1 MEMMLLHTIKNDLS
15 IIEFR
20 EGYIK
25 LQEIEN
31 MDVSKQDIRARLCSI
46 TGLNWIIESDG
57 SKEGI
62 NYGERENE
70 DIEKRKRKVIDHE
83 LVQKTLK
90 SFSEIEIDDIK
101 LSNIDNK

>member
-15 IIEFR
+15 IVEFR

-70 DIEKRKRKVIDHE
+70 DIEKRKRKVIDHK

>member
-1 MEMMLLHTIKNDLS
+1 MEMMLLHTIKNDFS
-15 IIEFR
+15 IIEFK

-25 LQEIEN
+25 IQEIEN
-31 MDVSKQDIRARLCSI
+31 KDVNKQDIRTRLCSI
-46 TGLNWIIESDG
+46 TGLNWTIESDN

-62 NYGERENE
+62 NYGKQENE
-70 DIEKRKRKVIDHE
+70 DLEKRKAKVVNHE
-83 LVQKTLK
+83 LVQKILK

>member
-15 IIEFR
+15 IVEFR

-90 SFSEIEIDDIK
+90 SFSEIEIDDTK

>member
-1 MEMMLLHTIKNDLS
+1 MMLLHTIKNDLS
-15 IIEFR
+15 IVEFR

>member
-1 MEMMLLHTIKNDLS
+1 MMLLHTIKNDLS
-15 IIEFR
+15 IVEFR

-70 DIEKRKRKVIDHE
+70 DLEKRKRKVIDHE

>member
-62 NYGERENE
+62 NYGERENQ
-70 DIEKRKRKVIDHE
+70 DLEKRKQKIINHE
-83 LVQKTLK
+83 LVQKILK

>member
-1 MEMMLLHTIKNDLS
+1 MELMLLHTIKNDLS
-15 IIEFR
+15 IIEFK

-25 LQEIEN
+25 IQEVKNNNI
-31 MDVSKQDIRARLCSI
+31 SKQDIKAKLISV
-46 TGLNWIIESDG
+46 TGFNWVIESENS
-57 SKEGI
+57 SKGI
-62 NYGERENE
+62 NYGEQENMN
-70 DIEKRKRKVIDHE
+70 IEKMRQKVINHE

>member
-1 MEMMLLHTIKNDLS
+1 MMLLHTIKNDLS

-62 NYGERENE
+62 NYGERENQ
-70 DIEKRKRKVIDHE
+70 DLEKRKQKIINHE
-83 LVQKTLK
+83 LVQKILK

>member
-1 MEMMLLHTIKNDLS
+1 
-15 IIEFR
+15 
-20 EGYIK
+20 
-25 LQEIEN
+25 

>member
-25 LQEIEN
+25 LQEIDN
-31 MDVSKQDIRARLCSI
+31 MDVNKQDIRARLCSI

-57 SKEGI
+57 SNVGI

-70 DIEKRKRKVIDHE
+70 DLEKRKEKVVNHE
-83 LVQKTLK
+83 LVQKILK

>member
-1 MEMMLLHTIKNDLS
+1 MMLLHTIKNDLS
-15 IIEFR
+15 IVEFR

-31 MDVSKQDIRARLCSI
+31 IDVSKQDIRARLCSI

>member
-15 IIEFR
+15 IVEFR